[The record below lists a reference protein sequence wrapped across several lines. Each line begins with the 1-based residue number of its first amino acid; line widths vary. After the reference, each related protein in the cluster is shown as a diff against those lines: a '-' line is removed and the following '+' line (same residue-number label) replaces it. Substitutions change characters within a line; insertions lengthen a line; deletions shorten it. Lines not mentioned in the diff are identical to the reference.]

1 MQQHFEASGTVEGF
15 SNALQTLTAQEGV
28 QAVLVLACDE
38 NGWTPDTIDTHL
50 QAAPVPVMG
59 GIFPQI
65 AYKGTNYRQG
75 TLLVGVNS
83 TPNIGVVEGL
93 SAEQTQFEEA
103 LATIEAT
110 WPEQTSPQTYFVVVD
125 GLSSRISAFVESLFF
140 TFGLEHNF
148 IGGGA
153 GSLSFVQRPCL
164 ITPTGL
170 KEDAALVVR
179 LPIPSVIGVAHGW
192 KPISDAFTVT
202 SSERNVVKSID
213 WEPAAELYARLI
225 KAHSGQQI
233 NADNFFS
240 IAKSYPLG
248 IARLDAELIVRD
260 PLMMNAQGEITCVGE
275 VPEGCRMMLL
285 HGNPGTLMGAATCAH
300 RQATSHLAPKEQAD
314 LLLIDCI
321 SRVLF
326 LDDMITHELKEVSK
340 GQNVFGAFTLGE
352 IANSGSDYLA
362 FYNKTVVLGALG

>member
-1 MQQHFEASGTVEGF
+1 MQQHFDASGTVKGF
-15 SNALQTLTAQEGV
+15 ANALQTLASQEDV
-28 QAVLVLACDE
+28 QAILVLACDD
-38 NGWTPDTIDTHL
+38 NGWTPSAVDPCLKASH
-50 QAAPVPVMG
+50 VPVLG
-59 GIFPQI
+59 GVFPQI
-65 AYKGTNYRQG
+65 AYKGANYRQG
-75 TLLVGVNS
+75 TLLVGLNS
-83 TPNIGVVEGL
+83 APSIGVVEGL
-93 SAEQTQFEEA
+93 SADQTQFEEA
-103 LATIEAT
+103 LADLEAT
-110 WPEQTSPQTYFVVVD
+110 WPEEAGPQTYFVVVD
-125 GLSSRISAFVESLFF
+125 GLASRISAFVESLFF

-170 KEDAALVVR
+170 KEDAALVAR
-179 LPIPSVIGVAHGW
+179 LPMPSVIGVAHGW

-213 WEPAAELYARLI
+213 WEPAADIYARMI

-233 NADNFFS
+233 SADNFFS

-275 VPEGCRMMLL
+275 VPEGCRVTLL
-285 HGNPGTLMGAATCAH
+285 HGNPGTLMGAAACAH
-300 RQATSHLAPKEQAD
+300 RQATAHLAPGAQAD

-326 LDDMITHELKEVSK
+326 LDNMITHELKEVSK
-340 GQNVFGAFTLGE
+340 GQSVFGAFTLGE